1 MYRTSKNRQ
10 RLPVLICLALLPVLC
25 GGCGEKKPQSEIISL
40 EGKVE
45 KIERTSD
52 TTGKITVA
60 FFSEKQK
67 QEITGTAQVTKE
79 TEIMIDGAAA
89 TLKDLREGER
99 VRRARER
106 RRRGRP
112 LVRAR
117 PRRTGGWTLLGGGH
131 RPEPRWITNR
141 HRLRRRLELRGG
153 VRVPRTRSQSW

>member
-1 MYRTSKNRQ
+1 MRKLSMECHRP
-10 RLPVLICLALLPVLC
+10 RVLILLALLPVLC
-25 GGCGEKKPQSEIISL
+25 GGCGEKQPQAEIISL

-67 QEITGTAQVTKE
+67 QEMTGTAQVTKE

-99 VRRARER
+99 VRGEVRGEKKGGKKVQTVLKIHVER
-106 RRRGRP
+106 PKSG
-112 LVRAR
+112 AS
-117 PRRTGGWTLLGGGH
+117 GG
-131 RPEPRWITNR
+131 
-141 HRLRRRLELRGG
+141 
-153 VRVPRTRSQSW
+153 